1 MSQANYD
8 LYILQEADKYM
19 SQEPPSIEELNTKE
33 MLQEIAEKH
42 NIDTKEWFGNYL
54 LLQLILNNMD
64 KEEANKFLLDTFD
77 VLEDEIKELYE
88 REVENEQIA

>member
-8 LYILQEADKYM
+8 LYLLKEADKHLNP
-19 SQEPPSIEELNTKE
+19 EPPSIEELSSKE
-33 MLQEIAEKH
+33 MLQEIADKH

-54 LLQLILNNMD
+54 LLQLILNSMEP
-64 KEEANKFLLDTFD
+64 KEANQFLLDTFD

-88 REVENEQIA
+88 REGLYEQIA